1 MIDAM
6 ELVGIVFS
14 ELSALVIEDVE
25 DAGEAFRDLDVDSG
39 PAGQRRAGSS
49 AASWYHASSELSRV
63 AGRACRS

>member
-6 ELVGIVFS
+6 ELVGIVFP

-39 PAGQRRAGSS
+39 QAGQR
-49 AASWYHASSELSRV
+49 
-63 AGRACRS
+63 